1 MAALTLTDRAA
12 VLAFLTTSLPNE
24 DASAL
29 EALLDA
35 SAATDKSDCDDA
47 DESAVTTYRPWYII
61 GITLQSNPTAIE
73 TVRSA
78 AGSQVAYRDPVSAYQ
93 ALMQRQAAF
102 DAGYCTIATGFEAV
116 AAGGVG
122 SAGLARS
129 YA

>member
-1 MAALTLTDRAA
+1 MAALDLTDRAA
-12 VLAFLTTSLPNE
+12 VLAFLTTSLPDE

-35 SAATDKSDCDDA
+35 SAAADKTDCSDA

-61 GITLQSNPTAIE
+61 GITLQSNPEAIE

-78 AGSQVAYRDPVSAYQ
+78 AGSQVAYRDPITAYQ

-102 DAGYCTIATGFEAV
+102 DAGYCTIPTGFEAV

-122 SAGLARS
+122 TATLTRAYG
-129 YA
+129 